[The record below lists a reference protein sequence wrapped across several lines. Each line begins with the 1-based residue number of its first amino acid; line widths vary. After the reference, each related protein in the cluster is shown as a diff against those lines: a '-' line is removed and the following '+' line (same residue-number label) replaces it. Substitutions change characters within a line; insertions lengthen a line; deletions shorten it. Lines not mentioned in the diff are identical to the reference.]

1 MIVPW
6 NYILLKGPTHSET
19 GLPLWVEW
27 NAERFETPEVSVI
40 GNWVF
45 DSVCETLDG
54 QQVEHD
60 GVAPNGCP
68 SWLLALGIV

>member
-6 NYILLKGPTHSET
+6 NHILLLGPTPLSAT
-19 GLPLWVEW
+19 FPLWVEW
-27 NAERFETPEVSVI
+27 SGERFYTPQFEAI
-40 GNWVF
+40 DLWVH

-54 QQVEHD
+54 QQVEPD
-60 GVAPNGCP
+60 GVGPIGCP

>member
-6 NYILLKGPTHSET
+6 NHILLIGPTPPNSNF
-19 GLPLWVEW
+19 PMWVEW
-27 NAERFETPEVSVI
+27 SGERFYTPQFKVIET
-40 GNWVF
+40 WVF
-45 DSVCETLDG
+45 DSLCETLDG